1 MHTFKSQIFEPKT
14 IPFICKA
21 RKEKRRKQNKIVLHT
36 HWRKLPKPTTTPI
49 NTSHPQ
55 HPKTQRT
62 LSLSPG
68 QLILL
73 ILKSSAFFGYHGCRV
88 GTSRR
93 PPAPACTPAM
103 DLLPHGVRPRRQC
116 LPHWV
121 RMQRPPN
128 TSKEPSLSPP
138 LQKLLL
144 NFSVPVQ
151 RVPRHHAHRRPGEAV
166 LPARRHRQQPHF
178 ARVQSGQQGNLKV
191 AGFVFSSACDGSL
204 KF

>member
-93 PPAPACTPAM
+93 PPAPACTPAV
-103 DLLPHGVRPRRQC
+103 DLLLPHGVRPQRQC

-121 RMQRPPN
+121 LCSGLQR
-128 TSKEPSLSPP
+128 TVSLP

-144 NFSVPVQ
+144 NFLGACAASSTSPCTSET
-151 RVPRHHAHRRPGEAV
+151 RRSRTSCTLTLA
-166 LPARRHRQQPHF
+166 AT
-178 ARVQSGQQGNLKV
+178 
-191 AGFVFSSACDGSL
+191 SL
-204 KF
+204 R